1 MIVIEGAAAISN
13 LGRALLARGAKAI
26 CLLGGLAKVYP
37 PYLDADVRRAM
48 AEPQADAV
56 DGAIMMAQARTGPC
70 GALVMSLM
78 AAEAREAPEAVA
90 RFLDRNAA
98 RLAELGARLQASSPP
113 VVLTSARGSSDNAAG
128 YFKYLCEIVMGV
140 PCASVGASVVSV
152 YGGRLKAAD
161 ALCLTI
167 SQSGQS
173 PDILALQEAAKA
185 AGAISVAIV
194 NVEDSPAAR
203 NADICLALHAGEER
217 SVAATKSFIVSCVA
231 GAAIVAHW
239 SGDAGAALGRRAPAG
254 DAGRGRAPDV
264 AGLHGF
270 RARMRARSI
279 VLGRG
284 PSFPIAQET
293 ALKLKETCAIH
304 AEAYSVAEVM
314 HGPWELME
322 AGFPGAR
329 LFARRCRARDHA
341 RGGGE
346 DAARGADVRVV
357 ERRLA
362 MRQRPSAARPAG
374 DDPDRLS
381 RDRAARHGTRP
392 RSGPAAPSQESDGNP
407 VMAFALTGCRIFTGE
422 SFPR

>member
-1 MIVIEGAAAISN
+1 
-13 LGRALLARGAKAI
+13 
-26 CLLGGLAKVYP
+26 
-37 PYLDADVRRAM
+37 
-48 AEPQADAV
+48 
-56 DGAIMMAQARTGPC
+56 
-70 GALVMSLM
+70 MSLM
-78 AAEAREAPEAVA
+78 AAEAREAPDAAA
-90 RFLDRNAA
+90 RFLDRNAFA
-98 RLAELGARLQASSPP
+98 LAELGARLRRMGPP

-128 YFKYLCEIVMGV
+128 YFKYLCEITMGV

-152 YGGRLKAAD
+152 YGARLKAAHS
-161 ALCLTI
+161 LCITI

-185 AGAISVAIV
+185 AGAMSVAIV

-239 SGDAGAALGRRAPAG
+239 SGDQDLLTAVARLPETLAEAANLSWPGFTDFAR
-254 DAGRGRAPDV
+254 DAGS
-264 AGLHGF
+264 LY
-270 RARMRARSI
+270 

-322 AGFPGAR
+322 AGFPVLVYSPA
-329 LFARRCRARDHA
+329 
-341 RGGGE
+341 
-346 DAARGADVRVV
+346 DAARETTREAVVKIRQAGADVRVV
-357 ERRLA
+357 DHATSGHPLLDPIAMVQSAYLEIERLA
-362 MRQRPSAARPAG
+362 TVLGR
-374 DDPDRLS
+374 DPDR
-381 RDRAARHGTRP
+381 P
-392 RSGPAAPSQESDGNP
+392 RLLKKVTET
-407 VMAFALTGCRIFTGE
+407 L
-422 SFPR
+422 

>member
-1 MIVIEGAAAISN
+1 
-13 LGRALLARGAKAI
+13 
-26 CLLGGLAKVYP
+26 
-37 PYLDADVRRAM
+37 
-48 AEPQADAV
+48 
-56 DGAIMMAQARTGPC
+56 
-70 GALVMSLM
+70 MSLM
-78 AAEAREAPEAVA
+78 AIEAREAPEAAA
-90 RFLDRNAA
+90 RFLERNAA
-98 RLAELGARLQASSPP
+98 ALAELGARLRRSSPP
-113 VVLTSARGSSDNAAG
+113 VALTSARGSSDNAAG
-128 YFKYLCEIVMGV
+128 YFKYLCEITMGV

-185 AGAISVAIV
+185 AGAMSVAIV

-239 SGDAGAALGRRAPAG
+239 SGDAGLLQAVARLPETLAEA
-254 DAGRGRAPDV
+254 
-264 AGLHGF
+264 AGLSWPGF
-270 RARMRARSI
+270 TDFARNAGSLY

-284 PSFPIAQET
+284 PSFAIAQET

-322 AGFPGAR
+322 AGFPVLVYSPA
-329 LFARRCRARDHA
+329 
-341 RGGGE
+341 
-346 DAARGADVRVV
+346 DAARGTTREAVEKMRGAGADVRVIDHATKTHPLLEPLTMV
-357 ERRLA
+357 QTAYLEIERLA
-362 MRQRPSAARPAG
+362 TALGR
-374 DDPDRLS
+374 DPDR
-381 RDRAARHGTRP
+381 P
-392 RSGPAAPSQESDGNP
+392 RLLKKVTET
-407 VMAFALTGCRIFTGE
+407 L
-422 SFPR
+422 